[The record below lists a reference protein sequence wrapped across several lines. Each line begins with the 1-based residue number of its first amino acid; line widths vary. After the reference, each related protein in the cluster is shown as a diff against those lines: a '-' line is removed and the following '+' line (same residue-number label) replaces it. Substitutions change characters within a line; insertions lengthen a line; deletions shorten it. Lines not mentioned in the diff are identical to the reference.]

1 MSTYG
6 RHDGRAD
13 DALRELEIV
22 PDYLRNPAG
31 SVLIRMG
38 ETRVVCAAS
47 VEDSVPSFLRD
58 SGEGWVTGEYAML
71 PAATSTRTPREI
83 NRGRPSGR
91 TMEIQRL
98 IGRALRS
105 VVDRKALGQ
114 RTVWVDCDVIQADG
128 GTRTA
133 GITGGFV
140 ALCLAL
146 DRLRS
151 KNHLKKPLLTGLVAA
166 ISVGVIDGRAVL
178 DLDYVEDSAAEVDM
192 NLVRTDDGRYIEIQ
206 GTAETTPFHRE
217 RLDDMLRLGDDGIDY
232 LLEHQREVLGD
243 RLDGLLTPR

>member
-1 MSTYG
+1 MT
-6 RHDGRAD
+6 RHDGRAS
-13 DALRELEIV
+13 DALRDVEIV
-22 PDYLRNPAG
+22 PDYLIHPAG
-31 SVLIRMG
+31 SVMIRMG

-47 VEDSVPSFLRD
+47 VEDSVPQFLRD
-58 SGEGWVTGEYAML
+58 TGTGWVTGEYAMI
-71 PAATSTRTPREI
+71 PAATSTRMQREI

-105 VVDRKALGQ
+105 VVDRKALGS

-133 GITGGFV
+133 SVTGGFV

-146 DRLRS
+146 HRLHGEGKIKR
-151 KNHLKKPLLTGLVAA
+151 PLLTGLVAA
-166 ISVGVIDGRAVL
+166 ISVGVVEGRPAL

-192 NLVRTDDGRYIEIQ
+192 NVVRTDDGRYIEIQ
-206 GTAETTPFHRE
+206 GTAETTPFRRE
-217 RLDDMLRLGDDGIDY
+217 RLDEMLALCDLGIDA
-232 LLEHQREVLGD
+232 LQERQREVLGD
-243 RLDGLLTPR
+243 KLGPLLISR

>member
-1 MSTYG
+1 MT
-6 RHDGRAD
+6 RHDGRAN
-13 DALRELEIV
+13 DALRDVEIV
-22 PDYLRNPAG
+22 PDYLIHPAG

-47 VEDSVPSFLRD
+47 VEDNVPPFLRD
-58 SGEGWVTGEYAML
+58 TGQGWVTGEYAMI
-71 PAATSTRTPREI
+71 PAATSTRTPREV

-105 VVDRKALGQ
+105 VVDRKALGA

-133 GITGGFV
+133 SVTGGFL

-146 DRLRS
+146 DRLRQDT
-151 KNHLKKPLLTGLVAA
+151 KIKRPLLTGLVAA
-166 ISVGVIDGRAVL
+166 ISVGIVEGRPAL

-192 NLVRTDDGRYIEIQ
+192 NVVRTDDGRYIEIQ
-206 GTAETTPFHRE
+206 GTAETTPFRRE
-217 RLDDMLRLGDDGIDY
+217 RLDEMLALCDRGIDA
-232 LLEHQREVLGD
+232 LQERQRDVLGE
-243 RLDGLLTPR
+243 RLRPLLIPR